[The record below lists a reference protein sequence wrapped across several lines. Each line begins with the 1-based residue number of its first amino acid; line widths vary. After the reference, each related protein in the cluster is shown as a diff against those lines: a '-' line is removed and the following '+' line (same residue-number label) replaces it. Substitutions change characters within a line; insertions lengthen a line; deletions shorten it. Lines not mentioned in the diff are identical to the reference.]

1 MPKNGVIIAEIM
13 NTDERYDPAV
23 SADIPNISPKKSLEL
38 LLKQKNAP

>member
-23 SADIPNISPKKSLEL
+23 SDDIPNISPNNFYNY
-38 LLKQKNAP
+38 LKNH